1 MQRILFCV
9 SVVYT
14 FTRCILSSHRNT
26 LKLLIIL
33 TDPFGKE
40 EKKEDRL
47 LKHPTE
53 LLNGVRLH
61 EFLLCVDTKVE
72 QKHGL
77 TTVGHCNKLN

>member
-26 LKLLIIL
+26 PKLLIIL

-40 EKKEDRL
+40 EKKRGQ
-47 LKHPTE
+47 TI
-53 LLNGVRLH
+53 
-61 EFLLCVDTKVE
+61 
-72 QKHGL
+72 
-77 TTVGHCNKLN
+77 